1 LSASVARGAREAA
14 IGSSMTTVFLRLRIC
29 SGVPG
34 DCGIVVGRASNLR
47 TRECD
52 SQRNS
57 WSAESALATFV
68 LTRGHT
74 GYELLPAANSQEETL
89 AEPTDVG
96 SPPLAIESARGSRFP
111 ILGGTVSRVISS
123 APGARWVRSASC
135 RNESHAS
142 QACEY
147 SSNYQMVTSVTAGT
161 SRLMAVGGA

>member
-1 LSASVARGAREAA
+1 
-14 IGSSMTTVFLRLRIC
+14 MTTVFLRLRIC

-34 DCGIVVGRASNLR
+34 DCGIVVGRASDLR
-47 TRECD
+47 THECD

-74 GYELLPAANSQEETL
+74 GYALLPAANSQEETL

-96 SPPLAIESARGSRFP
+96 SPPLAIESAWGSRFP
-111 ILGGTVSRVISS
+111 ILGGTASRVISS
-123 APGARWVRSASC
+123 APGRTLGPQCRASSTHPRRRSC

-142 QACEY
+142 QTCEY